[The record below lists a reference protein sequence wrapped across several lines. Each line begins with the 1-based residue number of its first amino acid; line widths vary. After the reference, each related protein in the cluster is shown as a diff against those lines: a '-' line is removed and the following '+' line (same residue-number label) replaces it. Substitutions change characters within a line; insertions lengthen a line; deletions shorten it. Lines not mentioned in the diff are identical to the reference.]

1 MDSLLIT
8 LCARGGSKGIPGKN
22 IRPINGVPL
31 MAYTI
36 RHAQAYA
43 KKTGADIALSTD
55 SDEIRNV
62 AAQHGLKSDYI
73 RPADLASDTAGKLP
87 ALQHL
92 LLHEEQRLKKRYD
105 YLLDLDVTSPLR
117 TVADL
122 EQGFALLEK
131 DPKALNL
138 FSVSS
143 ARRNPYFNMVEQSP
157 DGYFHLCKKTADIAL
172 SRQGAPKVYDM
183 NASFY
188 IYRRSYF
195 DTDPQSALSERSL
208 IYVMPHP
215 CFDLDTQE
223 DFAFLEYL
231 VAQGQLN
238 FFS

>member
-1 MDSLLIT
+1 MSLLIT

-92 LLHEEQRLKKRYD
+92 LLFEEQRLKKQYD

-122 EQGFALLEK
+122 EQGFALLER
-131 DPKALNL
+131 DGAALNL
-138 FSVSS
+138 FSVSP
-143 ARRNPYFNMVEQSP
+143 ARRSPYFNMVERGE
-157 DGYFHLCKKTADIAL
+157 DGYFHLCKKPAATLLA
-172 SRQGAPKVYDM
+172 RQSAPKVYDM

-188 IYRRSYF
+188 FYRRAFF
-195 DTDPQSALSERSL
+195 DSASQSAVTGHSL
-208 IYVMPHP
+208 IYEMSHL
-215 CFDLDTQE
+215 CFDLDTPD
-223 DFAFLEYL
+223 DFAYMEYL
-231 VAQGQLN
+231 LRQKKLDFVL
-238 FFS
+238 

>member
-1 MDSLLIT
+1 MSLLIT

-31 MAYTI
+31 IAYTI

-62 AAQHGLKSDYI
+62 SAQHGLTSDYI
-73 RPADLASDTAGKLP
+73 RPAALASDTAGKLP

-122 EQGFALLEK
+122 EQGWALLEQDK
-131 DPKALNL
+131 KALNL
-138 FSVSS
+138 FSVSP
-143 ARRNPYFNMVEQSP
+143 ARRSPYFNMVERGE
-157 DGYFHLCKKTADIAL
+157 DGYFHLCKKPAATLLA
-172 SRQGAPKVYDM
+172 RQSAPNVYDM

-188 IYRRSYF
+188 FYRRAFF
-195 DTDPQSALSERSL
+195 DSAPQSAVTERSL
-208 IYVMPHP
+208 IYEMPHQ
-215 CFDLDTQE
+215 CFDLDTPE
-223 DFAFLEYL
+223 DFAFMEFLMT
-231 VAQGQLN
+231 QNQLG
-238 FFS
+238 FSL